1 MPRSP
6 AFASPRMK
14 APLNT
19 ITKLKNDQDSIS
31 IFIVKV
37 VKIHKQLYHSVF
49 MLSQLVTL
57 PKLYSMELGIGMFGD
72 LHINKTGETQPAGQR
87 LRELI
92 EEIKL
97 MDEVGLDFYGI
108 GEHHRPD
115 YAVSSPEIILAAAA
129 TVTKKIKLGSAVS
142 VLSSSDPVK
151 LYQSFAA
158 IDLLS
163 NGRAELMAGRGSFI
177 ESFPLFG
184 YSLDD
189 YDELFEEKLELL
201 VKLNKENPVTWKG
214 KFRPALNKQLV
225 LPRAV
230 NDHLSIWVAV
240 GRTPESVLRAGKH
253 GLPVI
258 FAIIGGNPAQFKPLF
273 EYYKQVY
280 NHFNHDM
287 NTFQV
292 GVHMHSFFGDDSK
305 QIADEYYPIY
315 SAQMDRVGRSRGW
328 PPYQQHQYVTGRS
341 ANGHLII
348 GNANEAVDKILRMQ
362 ELFGLTRFSAHMDV
376 GGPSHKLLMRSIEIY
391 GTRIAPKVREALNK
405 K

>member
-1 MPRSP
+1 
-6 AFASPRMK
+6 
-14 APLNT
+14 
-19 ITKLKNDQDSIS
+19 
-31 IFIVKV
+31 
-37 VKIHKQLYHSVF
+37 
-49 MLSQLVTL
+49 
-57 PKLYSMELGIGMFGD
+57 MELGIGMFGD
-72 LHINKTGETQPAGQR
+72 LHIDKKGGIQPAGQR
-87 LRELI
+87 LKELI

-115 YAVSSPEIILAAAA
+115 YAVSTPEIIIAAAA
-129 TVTKKIKLGSAVS
+129 TVTKNIKLGSAVS

-151 LYQSFAA
+151 LYQSFAT
-158 IDLLS
+158 IDLIS

-184 YSLDD
+184 YNLDD

-201 VKLNKENPVTWKG
+201 LKISKENPVTWNG
-214 KFRPALNKQLV
+214 KFRPALNKQQV
-225 LPRAV
+225 LPRAM
-230 NDHLSIWVAV
+230 NDHLNIWIAV
-240 GRTPESVLRAGKH
+240 GGTPESVLRAGKH

-273 EYYKQVY
+273 EYYKNVY
-280 NHFNHDM
+280 DHFKHDM
-287 NTFQV
+287 SKFQV

-328 PPYQQHQYVTGRS
+328 PPYQQQQYVTGRGKT
-341 ANGHLII
+341 GHLII
-348 GNANEAVDKILRMQ
+348 GDANEAIDKILQMQ

-376 GGPSHKLLMRSIEIY
+376 GGPSHKLLMRSIEIF
-391 GTRIAPKVREALNK
+391 GTTIAPKVREALK
-405 K
+405 KN